1 VLERGKIGE
10 NYNIGGHNE
19 LRNIDLIRLLCGTL
33 DELLPDSPHR
43 KHETLLTFVTDRP
56 GHDQRYAIDAA
67 KIEHELG
74 WRPKIGVEEGIRN
87 TVVWYLENRW
97 WWQAIQ
103 VRGSTGNR
111 LGLPAADPIARKAV
125 TAAG

>member
-1 VLERGKIGE
+1 MARVTISAD
-10 NYNIGGHNE
+10 NE